1 MGNLMAVD
9 FYKIFRTKSFY
20 VIGAILLAITV
31 LNSAVICS
39 GYIWAYEEQLS
50 NMANTASSFGSS
62 FGNAWSIIFSSF
74 SNISSLVAMMSI
86 LFMCSEFSFGT
97 MKNIASKGYS
107 RMGIYLSKFLISAL
121 CLCIYFILTF
131 ITSFVT
137 CVVVVGNRVPNFFK
151 LPTHM
156 FLPLFFIFLFLLV
169 DISFALMIS
178 SLVKKSGQ
186 AIATYIVPTLIA
198 NILLSILDINLFKN
212 ILKTD
217 FRLSDYV
224 YTSCLSEVLRSNLIT
239 QMYYN
244 DIVRY
249 FLVAVVFLLVT
260 MLVGIYFFRKRDI

>member
-20 VIGAILLAITV
+20 VIGAILLAITI
-31 LNSAVICS
+31 LYSAVICS
-39 GYIWAYEEQLS
+39 RDIWAYEE

-107 RMGIYLSKFLISAL
+107 RMGIYLSKFLVSAL
-121 CLCIYFILTF
+121 CLCIYFVLTF

-169 DISFALMIS
+169 DVSFALMVS
-178 SLVKKSGQ
+178 SLVRKSGQ
-186 AIATYIVPTLIA
+186 AIAAYIVPTAIA
-198 NILLSILDINLFKN
+198 NILLSIIDINLFKN

-217 FRLSDYV
+217 FRLSYYV
-224 YTSCLSEVLRSNLIT
+224 YTSCLSEVLGSNLGVGIS
-239 QMYYN
+239 N
-244 DIVRY
+244 DNIVRY
-249 FLVAVVFLLVT
+249 SLVAVVFLLFT
-260 MLVGIYFFRKRDI
+260 MFVGIYFFKRKDI